1 MPLTKQPAFLAVVR
15 IFVVMLWEPTRVKW
29 KLSGMHSM
37 RLKRKRD
44 LVLNTSMKRYVRFV
58 LLLINLQL
66 PVLGQKVKLIQKI
79 GSTNIVNNHHT
90 QYQMDSL
97 FSGLI
102 VVAIVIA
109 SSIVLYFLNEI
120 LIPDLATL
128 IA

>member
-1 MPLTKQPAFLAVVR
+1 
-15 IFVVMLWEPTRVKW
+15 
-29 KLSGMHSM
+29 
-37 RLKRKRD
+37 
-44 LVLNTSMKRYVRFV
+44 MKRYVRFV

-109 SSIVLYFLNEI
+109 STILLYFLNEI